1 MDRPDDSG
9 RSLDA
14 MCHDI
19 VGRHHASVFRSLP
32 RVRDELARLSS
43 TPALAELRLAFA
55 SFADQIRGHL
65 AKEEHLLFP
74 SFVALASAEREG
86 TRPALPFSTV
96 LHPIRMMEAEH
107 VRIEAALDRLRAA
120 ALAVPSPTACHPDGT
135 AWWRSCRSWTRTCAS
150 NTAPRTRSCF
160 HERSSSS
167 DSFCSSRGY
176 HWPRVRPG

>member
-55 SFADQIRGHL
+55 SLADEIRGLRQWKTENDRDWHVIRIW
-65 AKEEHLLFP
+65 ASEH
-74 SFVALASAEREG
+74 
-86 TRPALPFSTV
+86 
-96 LHPIRMMEAEH
+96 
-107 VRIEAALDRLRAA
+107 
-120 ALAVPSPTACHPDGT
+120 AV
-135 AWWRSCRSWTRTCAS
+135 
-150 NTAPRTRSCF
+150 
-160 HERSSSS
+160 
-167 DSFCSSRGY
+167 
-176 HWPRVRPG
+176 

>member
-1 MDRPDDSG
+1 MDRLDDSG
-9 RSLDA
+9 PSLDA
-14 MCHDI
+14 MCDDI
-19 VGRHHASVFRSLP
+19 VGRHHTSVFRSLP

-55 SFADQIRGHL
+55 SFTDQIRGHL

-120 ALAVPSPTACHPDGT
+120 ALAVPEPDSLSPGWHRLVAELSELDTDLREQHRAE
-135 AWWRSCRSWTRTCAS
+135 
-150 NTAPRTRSCF
+150 NEILFPRALEL
-160 HERSSSS
+160 ER
-167 DSFCSSRGY
+167 RLL
-176 HWPRVRPG
+176 

>member
-19 VGRHHASVFRSLP
+19 VDRHHASVCRSLP

-55 SFADQIRGHL
+55 GLADEIRGHL

-74 SFVALASAEREG
+74 SFVALASAERDG

-107 VRIEAALDRLRAA
+107 VKIEAALDHVRRAA
-120 ALAVPSPTACHPDGT
+120 LSVPEPDSRSPAWQRLVSELSELDTELREQHRTENEILFPQALDL
-135 AWWRSCRSWTRTCAS
+135 
-150 NTAPRTRSCF
+150 
-160 HERSSSS
+160 ER
-167 DSFCSSRGY
+167 RLL
-176 HWPRVRPG
+176 

>member
-43 TPALAELRLAFA
+43 TAALAELRLAFA
-55 SFADQIRGHL
+55 SLADEIRGHL

-74 SFVALASAEREG
+74 SFVALAGAEREG

-120 ALAVPSPTACHPDGT
+120 ALSVPEPDSLSPGWHRLVAELSELDTDLREQH
-135 AWWRSCRSWTRTCAS
+135 RTE
-150 NTAPRTRSCF
+150 NEILFPRALEL
-160 HERSSSS
+160 ER
-167 DSFCSSRGY
+167 RLL
-176 HWPRVRPG
+176 